1 MNCTPK
7 PSGSLIS
14 PDITNSKDIT
24 NVNTMTCED
33 LVSYFTASIS
43 SHLSSWLEG
52 VDTVYIEQQP
62 MGLRA
67 FNVKTKVLSHVLQ
80 SLCILQG
87 KKVVFVSP
95 KKKLNDAGTTMTYA
109 QNKKHAIER
118 CLETIDEAGKEILQ
132 TMITTKKKVDDVC
145 DAFLQAHLSVTT
157 ASVTTDTALSFDMG
171 MKHLGIWKGTKTTT
185 LMLVCH
191 TIFEESN
198 EKQVKKKVV
207 KRKRKTKNQEISNAL
222 DPFLLINDG

>member
-7 PSGSLIS
+7 PSGSPIS
-14 PDITNSKDIT
+14 PISPDIT

-118 CLETIDEAGKEILQ
+118 CLETIDDTGKEILQ

-145 DAFLQAHLSVTT
+145 DAFLQAHL
-157 ASVTTDTALSFDMG
+157 SVTTDTALSFDMG